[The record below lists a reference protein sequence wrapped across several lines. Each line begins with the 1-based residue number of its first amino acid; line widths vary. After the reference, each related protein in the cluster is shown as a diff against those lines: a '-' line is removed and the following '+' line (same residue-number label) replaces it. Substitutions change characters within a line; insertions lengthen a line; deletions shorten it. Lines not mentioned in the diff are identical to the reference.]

1 MSAAEILSTL
11 FDGLGVGLIA
21 FILYTITFFIKKYN
35 LENWVV
41 KAVNAAEIMF
51 DAPGSS
57 KEKKQ
62 WVIDFLK
69 GNGLTAGIPDGMVDA
84 LIEAAVNT
92 LNIQQ
97 GQEST

>member
-1 MSAAEILSTL
+1 MDVTTILSVV
-11 FDGLGVGLIA
+11 FDGLGVGLIGA
-21 FILYTITFFIKKYN
+21 VLYIITFFIKKYN

-69 GNGLTAGIPDGMVDA
+69 NNGLTAGVPDAMVDA
-84 LIEAAVNT
+84 LIEAAVNS

-97 GQEST
+97 GEA